1 MTHIFHMSQVFSEIE
16 PLTVN
21 TLALFILVHL
31 VHLTTLG
38 NFRNH
43 SSACKKKIKCSENF
57 RCFITNSLV
66 KGISTILMH
75 SALDSEVLLLFFFF
89 FFADIFALFLFWFSV
104 SILYTC
110 TFYKSKVHISIYIH
124 SKCAYNFVNYIHWDP
139 ERFLFFFFLPKST
152 S

>member
-21 TLALFILVHL
+21 TLALFNLVHL

-89 FFADIFALFLFWFSV
+89 WQTFLHYFCFDFQWVSCTPAHSIKARSISASTYIVNVPIILLITFTGIQRGFF
-104 SILYTC
+104 
-110 TFYKSKVHISIYIH
+110 
-124 SKCAYNFVNYIHWDP
+124 
-139 ERFLFFFFLPKST
+139 FFFFLPKST